1 MSTERS
7 TTATSRTETRSREL
21 LDPAALGLHDAMSDD
36 AFLDA
41 LFDAAVAAAREGQR
55 ADVGRLVAMRPALRE
70 EIESALEL
78 AERVLIRRAPRM
90 PQIRG
95 YVIER
100 EIGRG
105 SMGTVYLA
113 QQQSLGG
120 RRVALKVLTG
130 SAALSR
136 RARER
141 FLAEAAALAKVRH
154 RNVVSVYDVVEEA
167 DACAYAMEWVE
178 GCTLS
183 QIMDRLR
190 RSRPAA
196 PMEAVALWLGAGA
209 AHSTALPGSW
219 IAFVCKLGIEIGRA
233 LGEVHRAGLVHRDV
247 KPSNVLL
254 RSDGTALLS
263 DFGLVRDRESSMHTQ
278 SGAFVGTASYAAPEQ
293 LRGESDG
300 VDARSDVY
308 SLAALLYE
316 AAGGGLPFGNGSP
329 LEILKRMEASD
340 APRLRGRAPAVPRD
354 LETVIAKAM
363 ELPKSERMAS
373 ADELADDL
381 ERILRLE
388 PVRAKVA
395 SPAMRLAKW
404 ARRRRSV
411 VGATAAGLAIAAIGA
426 VLGGSWWAAR
436 LDAPRQVR
444 KLRMEAQLELLSPEL
459 GERAYAVLTAKAATY
474 APILTKDA
482 AARALAR
489 YGEALSWTSS
499 DRTLRM
505 EQSAVL
511 CALALADRWDSE
523 TFTYS
528 PRQASEAELELERR
542 LREELAAPS
551 TAAYFARRIG
561 IPEREVPAR
570 SREDVRLRGLTA
582 YLAADFPACF
592 EAWSHLELSADA
604 DPLVD
609 GALGE
614 LCLASGEPAKAYPR
628 LLSAFRGFPEAGFL
642 GVDLADAAS
651 RVGDTERAR
660 GFLAQARIL
669 PRQDPYRS
677 ADRVEIDLAAAAAR
691 SRAEVEEV
699 YARYEKFISKLHVP
713 TAYFHYA
720 SFAQKQGDWMRS
732 LGVLLRVAQRKG
744 HEPLQGRV
752 LDSVENWWF
761 QLSPME
767 RLGFLESSLAGD
779 PPQFV
784 TLART
789 LIAFGPS
796 TSPPQLRA
804 QIRSDV
810 RRHFHARLLGMPGL
824 RSLILLNGSAAS
836 AIRGD
841 TVRARAVAAL
851 WLTAWPALGDAWAVS
866 R

>member
-1 MSTERS
+1 MKRS
-7 TTATSRTETRSREL
+7 STATSRADPRARAW
-21 LDPAALGLHDAMSDD
+21 LDPAALGLHDALSND

-55 ADVGRLVAMRPALRE
+55 ADVGRLVAMRPELRE

-78 AERVLIRRAPRM
+78 AERVLVRRAPRI

-154 RNVVSVYDVVEEA
+154 RNVVSVYDVVEET

-190 RSRPAA
+190 RSQLAS
-196 PMEAVALWLGAGA
+196 PMEAVAHWLAAGTA
-209 AHSTALPGSW
+209 PSAALPGSW
-219 IAFVCKLGIEIGRA
+219 VAFVCKTGIEIGRA

-247 KPSNVLL
+247 KPSNILL

-293 LRGESDG
+293 LRGESDSI
-300 VDARSDVY
+300 DARSDVY

-316 AAGGGLPFGNGSP
+316 AAGGGLPYGNGSP
-329 LEILKRMEASD
+329 MEILKRMESSD
-340 APRLRGRAPAVPRD
+340 APQLRARAPAVPRD

-363 ELPKSERMAS
+363 EFQKSERMAS

-395 SPAMRLAKW
+395 SPAMRLVKW

-411 VGATAAGLAIAAIGA
+411 VSAMAAGLAIAAIGA

-444 KLRMEAQLELLSPEL
+444 KLRTEAQLELLSPEL
-459 GERAYAVLTAKAATY
+459 GERAYAVLTARAATY
-474 APILTKDA
+474 APVLTKDA
-482 AARALAR
+482 AERALTL
-489 YGEALSWTSS
+489 YGEALSWNSS

-505 EQSAVL
+505 EQAAVM
-511 CALALADRWDSE
+511 CALALTDRWDSE
-523 TFTYS
+523 SFHYS
-528 PRQASEAELELERR
+528 ERQASETELELERR

-561 IPEREVPAR
+561 IPEREAPAR

-582 YLAADFPACF
+582 CLAADFPACF
-592 EAWSHLELSADA
+592 EAWSQLDLSTDA

-642 GVDLADAAS
+642 GVDLADAAC

-660 GFLAQARIL
+660 GFLAQARVL
-669 PRQDPYRS
+669 PRQDRYRS

-699 YARYEKFISKLHVP
+699 YARYEEFISGLHVP

-744 HEPLQGRV
+744 LEPLHDRV
-752 LDSVENWWF
+752 LDSVENWWL

-767 RLGFLESSLAGD
+767 RAEFLETSLSGNL
-779 PPQFV
+779 PQFV
-784 TLART
+784 KLTRSL
-789 LIAFGPS
+789 LAFGPS
-796 TSPPQLRA
+796 TSPPNLLA
-804 QIRSDV
+804 QIRRDV
-810 RRHFHARLLGMPGL
+810 RRHFHRRLWGMPGL
-824 RSLILLNGSAAS
+824 RSLILLDEAA
-836 AIRGD
+836 ADRLRGD
-841 TVRARAVAAL
+841 PRRARLAAAL
-851 WLTAWPALGDAWAVS
+851 WLTPWPSLGDAWVMC